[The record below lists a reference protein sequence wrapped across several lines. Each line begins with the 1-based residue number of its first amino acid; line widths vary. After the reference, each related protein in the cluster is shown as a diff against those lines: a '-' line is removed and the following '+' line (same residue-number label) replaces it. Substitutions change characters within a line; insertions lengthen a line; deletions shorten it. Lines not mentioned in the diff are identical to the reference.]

1 MAVATQMQVG
11 QKDWAALLNTDFGK
25 FVEDTGWSS
34 AGVTY
39 LNGFVADSS
48 DPIGYRVVKI
58 GGLILFMLAGWIGGT
73 GADGDVAKLP
83 TNLADY
89 YDDTKY
95 HIKSIVGR
103 TTVRDVMAKMEVK
116 TTGVINLIT
125 YPNTADAKLQKGN
138 GIWIDQLSFLEAK

>member
-1 MAVATQMQVG
+1 MALTKIFTGMELGPEKIDANF
-11 QKDWAALLNTDFGK
+11 KALEVT
-25 FVEDTGWSS
+25 DTGWSS
-34 AGVTY
+34 DGVVY
-39 LNGFVADSS
+39 LNGFVADSI

-58 GGLILFMLAGWIGGT
+58 GGLILFMLTGYISGT

-95 HIKSIVGR
+95 HIKSVIGR
-103 TTVRDVMAKMEVK
+103 TAIRGVK
-116 TTGVINLIT
+116 GRVVVSNTGAINLVT
-125 YPNTADAKLQKGN
+125 YPNSADAKLQKGD

>member
-1 MAVATQMQVG
+1 MALTKIFTGMEKGPEAIDANFESV
-11 QKDWAALLNTDFGK
+11 NTTDS
-25 FVEDTGWSS
+25 GWSS
-34 AGVTY
+34 AGITY

-58 GGLILFMLAGWIGGT
+58 GGLILFMLTGYISGT

-95 HIKSIVGR
+95 HIKSTVGR
-103 TTVRDVMAKMEVK
+103 SIVRNVKAKVSVSN
-116 TTGVINLIT
+116 TGVINLVT
-125 YPNTADAKLQKGN
+125 YPGTADAKLHKGD